1 MSDSDFAWATVYSEN
16 PVTVRRDGETEPI
29 GVTPQTVVPLAM
41 LSVKDRVWCQF
52 VNRRALILGKANG
65 AWPTFAQGAVS
76 LPGGSGEITNVSIT
90 FPAGR
95 FSETPSVFV
104 NPNTGVIGS
113 TFKGAAAGNINRTG
127 FTLYGLRT
135 NSTGTGVNWT
145 AIGV

>member
-1 MSDSDFAWATVYSEN
+1 MSDSEFAWATVYSDN

-65 AWPTFAQGAVS
+65 AWPTFAQGTVV
-76 LPGGSGEITNVSIT
+76 LPGGSGDITSVSIT

-104 NPNTGVIGS
+104 SPDTSLIGK
-113 TFKGAAAGNINRTG
+113 TFKGASAGNLSKSG
-127 FTLYGLRT
+127 FTLYGLRE
-135 NSTGTGVNWT
+135 NSGATGINWT

>member
-1 MSDSDFAWATVYSEN
+1 MSDSEFAWATVYSAN

-65 AWPTFAQGAVS
+65 AWPTFAQGVVE
-76 LPGGSGEITNVSIT
+76 LKGGSGSVTNVSVT

-95 FSETPSVFV
+95 FSQTPSVFV
-104 NPNTGVIGS
+104 NAQTSVPGTRVQEVS
-113 TFKGAAAGNINRTG
+113 AGNLSRTG

-135 NSTGTGVNWT
+135 DSTNFGVNWT

>member
-1 MSDSDFAWATVYSEN
+1 MSDSEFAWATVYSAN

-65 AWPTFAQGAVS
+65 AWPTFAQGVVS
-76 LPGGSGEITNVSIT
+76 LPGGSGSITNVAIT
-90 FPAGR
+90 FPSGR
-95 FSETPSVFV
+95 FSEAPSVFV
-104 NPNTGVIGS
+104 NPQTAVPGKTLVAVSAGS
-113 TFKGAAAGNINRTG
+113 VSRTG

-135 NSTGTGVNWT
+135 NSTDTGVNWT